1 MVFEGTLLK
10 MKSAPGEVV
19 QYHLS
24 VGAELVPMNELIGKH
39 IHLHYKHEIYCIG
52 CGRKTAKS
60 FAQGYCFPCLK
71 TAPETSECVL
81 RPELC
86 QAHEGISRDMEW
98 SQGHCLQDHIVYFAN
113 TNGLKV
119 GVTRLSQVPTRWIDQ
134 GAKQAVKFLQ
144 TPNRYMA
151 GLAEVELKKHYSDKT
166 NWRNMLLDKDPGPI
180 DLLAIAREAAGLLP
194 VHMKEYLLHETEI
207 THLHYPVTRYPEK
220 VNTLDLEKTPDVSGT
235 LTGIKGQYLLFE
247 NGLALNIRKHN
258 GFLVRVA
265 V

>member
-10 MKSAPGEVV
+10 MKSTLGEVV
-19 QYHLS
+19 QYHLP

-39 IHLHYKHEIYCIG
+39 IHLQYQHEIYCIG
-52 CGRKTAKS
+52 CRRKTAKS
-60 FAQGYCFPCLK
+60 FAQGYCFSCLK

-86 QAHEGISRDMEW
+86 QAHIGITRDMAW
-98 SQGHCLQDHIVYFAN
+98 SQGHCLQEHIVYFAN

-134 GAKQAVKFLQ
+134 GAKQAVMFLI
-144 TPNRYMA
+144 TPNRHTA
-151 GLAEVELKKHYSDKT
+151 GLAEVELKKHFSDKT
-166 NWRNMLLDKDPGPI
+166 NWRNMLLDKEPGPI
-180 DLLAIAREAAGLLP
+180 NLMSLAQEATALLP
-194 VHMKEYLLHETEI
+194 AHMKEYLLQETEI
-207 THLHYPVTRYPEK
+207 TNINYPVTRYPEK
-220 VNTLDLEKTPDVSGT
+220 VATLDLEKNPDISGT
-235 LTGIKGQYLLFE
+235 LNGIKGQYLLFE

-258 GFLVRVA
+258 GYLVRVE